1 MTQDARNL
9 PGEQLREAM
18 RRWVTGV
25 SIVSSKHGEH
35 SHGMTVNSFVSI
47 SIDPALIAV
56 TLAKNTRT
64 HALVK
69 GSGFLGVSIL
79 SQEQGTLA
87 DIFAGRIPDGG
98 DRFHGVQT
106 FSLLGQVPLISG
118 CLAGLECKVV
128 HEYAMPNSTM
138 FVGEVLTAVH
148 HLEGE
153 PLVYSNRAYHRLA
166 A

>member
-25 SIVSSKHGEH
+25 SIVSSRNGEH

-47 SIDPALIAV
+47 SLDPALITV
-56 TLAKNTRT
+56 TLAVNTRT
-64 HALVK
+64 HALVQE
-69 GSGFLGVSIL
+69 SGFLGVSVL
-79 SQEQGTLA
+79 SRAQEDLS
-87 DIFAGRIPDGG
+87 DRFAGRIPDGG
-98 DRFHGVQT
+98 DRFSGVET

-128 HEYAMPNSTM
+128 HTYAMPMSTL
-138 FVGEVLTAVH
+138 FVGEVLAAMH
-148 HLEGE
+148 HMDGE
-153 PLVYSNRAYHRLA
+153 PLVYYNRTYHRMEV
-166 A
+166 